1 MADIINFTLPKIDG
15 NTDTQA
21 MKQIKNYLFQLTE
34 QMKFYLNNI
43 DTDNFTDEYQQK
55 LSNMLTTSDTNAT
68 EISRTQALINQ
79 FNNDYKNEIQDSV
92 QKITGNKGGY
102 IVLRDSDNDTFP
114 DELLVMDTSDYMTAQ
129 NIWRF
134 NKMGLMHSNSGY
146 DGFGTNIAITM
157 DGRINADYISAGT
170 LKGIRIEAAQGL
182 IGGWNIYD
190 FGLFK
195 SGKDAEGRRF
205 NIGIFTQP
213 IFELPD
219 ISEDESAVK
228 PVTEPFYIHSVYYND
243 EYQFYVLNTGVLY
256 AKNAIIQGDI
266 NATSGHIAGFTL
278 SDNRMISTS
287 TDGSCNGQ
295 IRGYD
300 FNSNHNFLQIDWI
313 DSDGN
318 YTQPFVVNYNGTVEM
333 TKGKIGDFEIVD
345 YGYLRSKNILL
356 NTNDGHIRAQQFI
369 VEATKDKFYN
379 ASLKIYFDGT
389 DNQIESYASAR
400 DLVLVA
406 SKRDVKLAAA
416 NDVEIVPRGGRIR
429 CRRPIALDYFYSG
442 ATNGDTLIYYDGEL
456 SHTSSSRKVKKHI
469 KSVDKNIINYESLYD
484 LPIRQFEFKDG
495 MNGSGIDGVQIGFI
509 ADEVAEVF
517 PNAALR
523 NKDGEPSN
531 WTDRTLIPAMLKLI
545 QEQHTE
551 IENLKR
557 IVKGA

>member
-43 DTDNFTDEYQQK
+43 DTDNFTDEYKQK

-68 EISRTQALINQ
+68 EISRTQSLINQ

-134 NKMGLMHSNSGY
+134 NKMGLMHSNGGY
-146 DGFGTNIAITM
+146 DGFDTNIAITM

-195 SGKDAEGRRF
+195 TGTDTEGKRF
-205 NIGIFTQP
+205 NIGIFTRP
-213 IFELPD
+213 VYELPD
-219 ISEDESAVK
+219 IPSSDTGQE
-228 PVTEPFYIHSVYYND
+228 PVPEPFYIHSIYYND

-256 AKNAIIQGDI
+256 AKNAIIEGDI
-266 NATSGHIAGFTL
+266 TATSGHIAGFTL
-278 SDNRMISTS
+278 SDNRMISS
-287 TDGSCNGQ
+287 SSDGLHNGQ

-300 FNSNHNFLQIDWI
+300 FNSNHNFLQIDDI

-318 YTQPFVVNYNGTVEM
+318 ATQPFVVNYNGTVEM
-333 TKGKIGDFEIVD
+333 TKGKIGNFTITE
-345 YGYLRSKNILL
+345 YGWFSSDNMLL
-356 NTNDGHIRAQQFI
+356 NGTEGRLSLQKLIIKNNDRY
-369 VEATKDKFYN
+369 VLE
-379 ASLKIYFDGT
+379 IYYDGT
-389 DNQIESYASAR
+389 DNIIKSDAFAR
-400 DLVLVA
+400 DLVLKA
-406 SKRDVKLAAA
+406 EKRDVKLWPLGDIELA
-416 NDVEIVPRGGRIR
+416 PMSGRIR
-429 CRRPIALDYFYSG
+429 CRRAIALDYFSG
-442 ATNGDTLIYYDGEL
+442 ASNGDPLIYYDGEL
-456 SHTSSSRKVKKHI
+456 RRTSSSRKVKKNI
-469 KSVDKNIINYESLYD
+469 KSVDKSIINYESLYD
-484 LPIRQFEFKDG
+484 LPIRQFEFKDR

-509 ADEVAEVF
+509 ADEVADVF

>member
-43 DTDNFTDEYQQK
+43 DTDNFTDEYKQK

-134 NKMGLMHSNSGY
+134 NKMGLMHSNGGY
-146 DGFGTNIAITM
+146 DGFDANIAITI

-195 SGKDAEGRRF
+195 TGTDTEGKRF
-205 NIGIFTQP
+205 NIGIFTRP
-213 IFELPD
+213 VNELPD
-219 ISEDESAVK
+219 ISENESEVK

-243 EYQFYVLNTGVLY
+243 EYQFYVSNTGVLY
-256 AKNAIIQGDI
+256 AKNAILQGDI
-266 NATSGHIAGFTL
+266 YATSGYVAGFTL

-287 TDGSCNGQ
+287 EDGFCNGQ

-300 FNSNHNFLQIDWI
+300 FNSNHNFLQIDRI

-333 TKGKIGDFEIVD
+333 TKGKIGKFTITD
-345 YGYLRSKNILL
+345 YGYFESDNMTLNGTEGILFLKQLILRNNGKWVL
-356 NTNDGHIRAQQFI
+356 NVH
-369 VEATKDKFYN
+369 Y
-379 ASLKIYFDGT
+379 DGT
-389 DNQIESYASAR
+389 DTIIDSWSTAR
-400 DLVLVA
+400 DLVLTTGR
-406 SKRDVKLAAA
+406 RDVKLNPLKDIELA
-416 NDVEIVPRGGRIR
+416 PMSGRIR
-429 CRRPIALDYFYSG
+429 CRKAIVLDYFPS
-442 ATNGDTLIYYDGEL
+442 ASNGDTLVYYDGEL
-456 SHTSSSRKVKKHI
+456 WHTSSSRKVKKHI

-495 MNGSGIDGVQIGFI
+495 INGSGIDGVQIGFI

-531 WTDRTLIPAMLKLI
+531 WTERTIIPAMLKLI

>member
-43 DTDNFTDEYQQK
+43 DTDNFTDEYKQK

-68 EISRTQALINQ
+68 EISRTQTLINQ

-114 DELLVMDTSDYMTAQ
+114 DELLVMDTSDYMTAK
-129 NIWRF
+129 NMWRF
-134 NKMGLMHSNSGY
+134 NKMGLMHSNGGY
-146 DGFGTNIAITM
+146 DGFDTNIAITM

-195 SGKDAEGRRF
+195 TGTDTEGKRF
-205 NIGIFTQP
+205 NIGIFTRP
-213 IFELPD
+213 VNELPD
-219 ISEDESAVK
+219 ISEDESEVK

-243 EYQFYVLNTGVLY
+243 EYQFYVSNTGVLY
-256 AKNAIIQGDI
+256 AKNAFLQGDI
-266 NATSGHIAGFTL
+266 NATSGYIAGFTL

-287 TDGSCNGQ
+287 TDGFCNGQ

-300 FNSNHNFLQIDWI
+300 FNSNHNFLQIDRI

-333 TKGKIGDFEIVD
+333 TKGKIGKFTITD
-345 YGYLRSKNILL
+345 YGYFESDNMTLNGTEGILFLKQLILRNNGKWVL
-356 NTNDGHIRAQQFI
+356 NVH
-369 VEATKDKFYN
+369 Y
-379 ASLKIYFDGT
+379 DGT
-389 DNQIESYASAR
+389 DTIIDSWSTAR
-400 DLVLVA
+400 DLVLTTGQ
-406 SKRDVKLAAA
+406 RDVKLNPLKDIELA
-416 NDVEIVPRGGRIR
+416 PMSGRIR
-429 CRRPIALDYFYSG
+429 CRKAIALDYFPS
-442 ATNGDTLIYYDGEL
+442 ASNGDPLVYYDGEL
-456 SHTSSSRKVKKHI
+456 WHTSSSRKVKKHI

-495 MNGSGIDGVQIGFI
+495 INGSGIDGVQIGFI
-509 ADEVAEVF
+509 ADEVAKIF

-531 WTDRTLIPAMLKLI
+531 WTERTIIPAMLKLI